1 MKPLSKP
8 TMVPVELLD
17 EARAENSRL
26 RKKIRVQENEIRDY
40 ADKLSQCNRE
50 RNKPKSFAEQVAWMN
65 AHGCG
70 NG

>member
-1 MKPLSKP
+1 MKPLCKP

-17 EARAENSRL
+17 EARAENGRL
-26 RKKIRVQENEIRDY
+26 RKKIGELQYELRDY

-70 NG
+70 NE